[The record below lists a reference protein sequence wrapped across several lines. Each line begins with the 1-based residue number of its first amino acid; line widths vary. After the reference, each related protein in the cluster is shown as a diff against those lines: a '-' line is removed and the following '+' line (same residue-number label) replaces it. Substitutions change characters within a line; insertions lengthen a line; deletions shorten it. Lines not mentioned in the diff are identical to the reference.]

1 MYVMFDDVEWRVK
14 RPLLWAW
21 AHQDGL
27 ITKDPFVKKLSEA
40 IIPFQTSSNIAYM
53 SEINNTILRPNLV

>member
-27 ITKDPFVKKLSEA
+27 ITKDPLVKKLSEA
-40 IIPFQTSSNIAYM
+40 IFPF
-53 SEINNTILRPNLV
+53 